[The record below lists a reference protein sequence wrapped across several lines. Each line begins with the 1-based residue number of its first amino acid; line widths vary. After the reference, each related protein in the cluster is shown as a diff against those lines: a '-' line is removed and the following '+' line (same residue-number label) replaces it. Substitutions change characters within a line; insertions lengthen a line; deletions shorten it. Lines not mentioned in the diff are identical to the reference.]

1 MSRYLA
7 VRFSSLQTWRMAA
20 SLNMSPKILE
30 SMMDEGM
37 VFLKK

>member
-1 MSRYLA
+1 LA
-7 VRFSSLQTWRMAA
+7 VRFSSLHTWRMAA